1 MKPIHSIQVP
11 EGPRLAVTDIATAS
25 RTCGRYDVVISLVN
39 PGVVLDW
46 RHPRH
51 HVFWL
56 EDTNIDEESCPNGAF
71 LEDLLEVDLTGA
83 SSVLIHCHAGYSRSP
98 AAAMVL
104 AKKLGTS
111 LQVIEQGI
119 DWNQADPNRLILA
132 LGEAHLG
139 LSRPLRDMAFRRTG
153 NP

>member
-1 MKPIHSIQVP
+1 
-11 EGPRLAVTDIATAS
+11 VTDIYTAS
-25 RTCGRYDVVISLVN
+25 LTHKNYDVVISLVN

-56 EDTNIDEESCPNGAF
+56 EDTEIAEDTCPNMAF

-119 DWNQADPNRLILA
+119 DWDQADPNRLILA

-139 LSRPLRDMAFRRTG
+139 LARPLRDMAFRRTG